1 MPWVEGSQG
10 SAPSDGFDSEAEAEA
25 LAEMLNRHRQLLTEF
40 GRSPGLSP
48 GGTASFSD
56 TGDAAPDPFLEAV
69 EAESAAIDREL
80 EEYDRDFTSGF
91 ASGGV
96 GAEDRVWGRRDGGAP
111 TYSGGDNILR
121 EPAGRGGRRM
131 PALSTP
137 ERGPVFRHRTAP
149 SGTAQGR
156 AARGARSRRPKAG
169 SKAPSEATKRLRADK
184 ANLETRLES
193 QSLALKE
200 LRRDARQHRRDLEGA
215 AEEQGRLRAS
225 LQSARGTITALEGQL
240 RALPRREARRAGFQ
254 GEDSAGGTDPQPPP
268 AQPKGQ
274 AHAARTRPVSTWSGR
289 QGARSEYEERAGSP
303 TPTERLTALRRRLKE
318 VTLRESQSTERAKAL
333 SQRLKDMS
341 QQRDKAV
348 KEREEAMQRAEEALK
363 KAESFR
369 TQFKMSQERAKR
381 EGERASLAKEGLV
394 KVEERLKDTKA
405 AHQSLQKKYQ
415 AATEKLMLNQQ
426 RLEGE
431 QLKVKKKGEEV
442 ARAEA
447 HARDLAA
454 ELHVYRSE
462 KAMMASRRQRGA
474 GTMPSG
480 GTTAVDAKPFRAAT
494 SIDKAKARI
503 ASASP
508 PPRRERPKWG
518 SGGGRAPQSPAAA
531 AGGRAP
537 QSPAAAAGG
546 RAPQSP
552 AGAAGG
558 PKVSSSPGR
567 ATPNREPGTPS
578 RGKWVED
585 SDSDS
590 DSDIDFDS
598 VYRSTVQSGK

>member
-25 LAEMLNRHRQLLTEF
+25 LAEMLNRHRQLLAELDF
-40 GRSPGLSP
+40 GRSPVPSP
-48 GGTASFSD
+48 GAPASFSD

-80 EEYDRDFTSGF
+80 EEYDRDFTSSF

-96 GAEDRVWGRRDGGAP
+96 DGGVEGRRRERRSAGAP
-111 TYSGGDNILR
+111 KYTGGEHVIR
-121 EPAGRGGRRM
+121 EPAGRGGRRI

-137 ERGPVFRHRTAP
+137 DRGPVFRHRTAP
-149 SGTAQGR
+149 SATAQGR
-156 AARGARSRRPKAG
+156 PARTARSRRPKAG
-169 SKAPSEATKRLRADK
+169 SKVPSDVTKRLRADK
-184 ANLETRLES
+184 VNLETRLES
-193 QSLALKE
+193 QSMALKE

-215 AEEQGRLRAS
+215 AEEQDRLRAS
-225 LQSARGTITALEGQL
+225 LQSARGTISVLEEQL
-240 RALPRREARRAGFQ
+240 RVMPRREARRAGSQ
-254 GEDSAGGTDPQPPP
+254 GQVRAGGTDPQPP

-274 AHAARTRPVSTWSGR
+274 ARAARTHPVSTRTGR
-289 QGARSEYEERAGSP
+289 HGALSEYEERAGSP
-303 TPTERLTALRRRLKE
+303 TPAERLTALRRRLKE

-348 KEREEAMQRAEEALK
+348 KERHDAMQRAEEALK

-394 KVEERLKDTKA
+394 KAEERLKDTKA

-415 AATEKLMLNQQ
+415 AATEKLMLSQQ

-431 QLKVKKKGEEV
+431 QLKAKKKGEEV

-454 ELHVYRSE
+454 GLHVYKSE

-474 GTMPSG
+474 GTVPSG
-480 GTTAVDAKPFRAAT
+480 GSAAVDAKPVRAAT

-508 PPRRERPKWG
+508 PAHRERPKWG

-531 AGGRAP
+531 AGG
-537 QSPAAAAGG
+537 
-546 RAPQSP
+546 
-552 AGAAGG
+552 

-567 ATPNREPGTPS
+567 TTPSREAGTPS